1 MAMEPNKQQVVLVAD
16 DSPINR
22 AILTDMLVDEY
33 TVIEAAD
40 GTETVEALQRRGTN
54 IDLVLLDVIMPR
66 MDGFD
71 VLRMMNHCK
80 LIQDIPV
87 IMITA
92 ETSGSLTK
100 HAYDL
105 GVSDFITRPFD
116 QQVVH
121 RRIVNTIML
130 YSDKKALTK
139 AISRQVLA
147 REKAGDLVVTLLASA
162 IEAQRGA
169 RRRTHIP
176 HVKAITEALLNHL
189 VAQTERYG
197 LSASDISA
205 ICLASSL
212 HDIGMA
218 ALAPELRQ
226 PSGDRQ
232 TQEHTTIGGE
242 MIAAAGHPD
251 QERLLGYAYQ
261 ICRWHHER
269 WDGTGYPDGLAGDQ
283 IPIAA
288 QVVGLADAY
297 ETLTGADPCYDHAT
311 AMELILGGSAGS
323 FNPDLLECLLMAESE
338 LKETS
343 QGNPLDDALIG
354 TRAAHRILEEARQH
368 DGPQTVRAY
377 NLLEEERAKRR
388 FLESLVDGTLF
399 EYNVTAKTLMLD
411 EESANMLGLPS
422 LIADPERNGHIAS
435 HGLADCVAAIRRATT
450 ITTPEHPQAN
460 LALPL
465 GPNPNSKAYD
475 ADLLTIW
482 HGNHEA
488 ARCVSIIGRV
498 HEPPHHNDPEE
509 TRRSRTG
516 IIDAARE
523 APEPSVPTAFATLTV
538 TVDDYASYCTL
549 YGKTAGEACL
559 GKIGSLL
566 SELGARHGIRF
577 YRQGS
582 NGFLGIC
589 LRRETSPDK
598 LASQIADSVLALGIL
613 HAGAKHGTLVVTVKY
628 GQLS

>member
-1 MAMEPNKQQVVLVAD
+1 MAMESNKQQVILIAD

-22 AILTDMLVDEY
+22 AILTDMLADEY
-33 TVIEAAD
+33 VVIEAAD
-40 GTETVEALQRRGTN
+40 GAEAAEALQRRGTS

-80 LIQDIPV
+80 LIQDVPV

-92 ETSGSLTK
+92 ETSDALTK

-116 QQVVH
+116 PQIVH

-139 AISRQVLA
+139 AVSRQVLA
-147 REKAGDLVVTLLASA
+147 REKASDLVVALLAGA
-162 IEAQRGA
+162 IETQRGA
-169 RRRTHIP
+169 RDAHIP
-176 HVKAITEALLNHL
+176 RVKAITEALLNHL
-189 VAQTERYG
+189 VAQTGRYG

-218 ALAPELRQ
+218 ALAPEMRQ
-226 PSGDRQ
+226 SHGGHG
-232 TQEHTTIGGE
+232 TQDHTTIGGE
-242 MIAAAGHPD
+242 MIAAAGHPG
-251 QERLLGYAYQ
+251 QGRLLGYAYQ

-269 WDGTGYPDGLAGDQ
+269 WDGTGYPDGLVGDQ

-297 ETLTGADPCYDHAT
+297 ETLTGADPCYDRAT

-323 FNPDLLECLLMAESE
+323 FNPDLLECLLMAEGE
-338 LKETS
+338 LEETS
-343 QGNPLDDALIG
+343 QGSLLDDVRIG
-354 TRAAHRILEEARQH
+354 MRAAHRILEEARQY

-377 NLLEEERAKRR
+377 SLLEEERAKRR

-411 EESANMLGLPS
+411 DESASMLGLPS
-422 LIADPERNGHIAS
+422 LIADPEHDGHIAS
-435 HGLADCVAAIRRATT
+435 HGLTGCVATIRRAAAM
-450 ITTPEHPQAN
+450 TTPEHPQAN
-460 LALPL
+460 LMLSL
-465 GPNPNSKAYD
+465 GPDPNAKTYD
-475 ADLLTIW
+475 TDLLAIW
-482 HGNHEA
+482 HGSNEA
-488 ARCVSIIGRV
+488 ARCVSIVGRV
-498 HEPPHHNDPEE
+498 HKPPCHGGPE
-509 TRRSRTG
+509 RVQHSRAD
-516 IIDAARE
+516 IIDTVRE
-523 APEPSVPTAFATLTV
+523 APEPSVPTASATLTV

-566 SELGARHGIRF
+566 GGLGTRHGIRF
-577 YRQGS
+577 YRQGP

-589 LRRETSPDK
+589 LRQETPPDE
-598 LASQIADSVLALGIL
+598 LAQQITDSVLALGIL
-613 HAGAKHGTLVVTVKY
+613 HAGAKHGTLGATVEC
-628 GQLS
+628 GQTR

>member
-1 MAMEPNKQQVVLVAD
+1 MAMRSNKQQVILVAD

-22 AILTDMLVDEY
+22 AILTDMLADEY
-33 TVIEAAD
+33 AVIEAAD
-40 GTETVEALQRRGTN
+40 GAEATEALQRHGTS

-80 LIQDIPV
+80 LIQDVPV

-92 ETSGSLTK
+92 ETSGTLTK

-116 QQVVH
+116 PQIVH

-147 REKAGDLVVTLLASA
+147 REKASDLVVALLASA
-162 IEAQRGA
+162 IEMRRGT
-169 RRRTHIP
+169 RRTHTP
-176 HVKAITEALLNHL
+176 RVKAITEVLLNHL

-212 HDIGMA
+212 HDVGMA
-218 ALAPELRQ
+218 ALAPEIRQ
-226 PSGDRQ
+226 SQKAREVQ
-232 TQEHTTIGGE
+232 SHAIIGSE

-251 QERLLGYAYQ
+251 QGHLLGYAYQ

-269 WDGTGYPDGLAGDQ
+269 WDGTGYPDGLVGDQ

-297 ETLTGADPCYDHAT
+297 EALTGADPCYDHAT

-338 LKETS
+338 LGEAS
-343 QGNPLDDALIG
+343 QGSLLDDARIG
-354 TRAAHRILEEARQH
+354 MRTAHRILEEAHQY
-368 DGPQTVRAY
+368 DGPQTMRAY

-388 FLESLVDGTLF
+388 FLESLVGGTLF
-399 EYNVTAKTLMLD
+399 EYNMAAKTLMLD

-422 LIADPERNGHIAS
+422 LIADPEHDGHIAS
-435 HGLADCVAAIRRATT
+435 RGLAGCVATIRRAAAM
-450 ITTPEHPQAN
+450 TTPEHPQAN
-460 LALPL
+460 LELSL
-465 GPNPNSKAYD
+465 GSDPNAKTYGT
-475 ADLLTIW
+475 DLLAIW
-482 HGNHEA
+482 HGSNEA

-498 HEPPHHNDPEE
+498 HELPRHDDPEGA
-509 TRRSRTG
+509 RRSRAG
-516 IIDAARE
+516 IIDTVRE

-538 TVDDYASYCTL
+538 TVNDYASYCAL

-566 SELGARHGIRF
+566 GELGTRHGIRF
-577 YRQGS
+577 YRQGP

-589 LRRETSPDK
+589 LRQETPPNE
-598 LASQIADSVLALGIL
+598 LARQIADSVLALGIL
-613 HAGAKHGTLVVTVKY
+613 HAGAKHGTLGVSVEH
-628 GQLS
+628 GQTR